1 MHGRTYYNNVY
12 KYFDEN
18 NTDKI
23 FNRLEKQLLD
33 EVIKLM
39 LYLKKL
45 NSVFNITKRSIVYEQ

>member
-1 MHGRTYYNNVY
+1 MDGWNNNVY

-18 NTDKI
+18 NTDKM